1 MPREGVGSLE
11 ASMRLARLT
20 DEDSLEEEEGQRL
33 RWEVER
39 LREEVSGL
47 RTDLDTVRQTREEMA
62 KLYRKAMANQKNISL
77 SIFSRSYSKVACFF
91 TV

>member
-1 MPREGVGSLE
+1 MGSLE
-11 ASMRLARLT
+11 ASLRLARLT
-20 DEDSLEEEEGQRL
+20 DEDSLEGEEVQRL

-47 RTDLDTVRQTREEMA
+47 RADLDTVRQTREEMA
-62 KLYRKAMANQKNISL
+62 KLYRKAMANHRKVPFHCK
-77 SIFSRSYSKVACFF
+77 IFTRSYSKVPCFF

>member
-1 MPREGVGSLE
+1 
-11 ASMRLARLT
+11 MRLARLT

-47 RTDLDTVRQTREEMA
+47 RTDLDTVGQSREEMA

>member
-11 ASMRLARLT
+11 ASLRLARLT
-20 DEDSLEEEEGQRL
+20 EEDCLEGEEGQRL

-47 RTDLDTVRQTREEMA
+47 RTDLDTVRQSREEMA
-62 KLYRKAMANQKNISL
+62 KLYRKAMANHCRYSL
-77 SIFSRSYSKVACFF
+77 D
-91 TV
+91 